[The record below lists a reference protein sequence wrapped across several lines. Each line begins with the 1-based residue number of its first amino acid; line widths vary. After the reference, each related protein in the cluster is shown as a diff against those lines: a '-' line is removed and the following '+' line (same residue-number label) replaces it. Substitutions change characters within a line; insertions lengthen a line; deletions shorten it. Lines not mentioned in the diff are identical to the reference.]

1 MDIRFNINR
10 IHSLL
15 SDRFKDVSICEKT
28 SLKFGKYFE
37 ITINESKTLKMIIPF
52 KNIDGRTRY
61 NFYYLSNPTNE
72 QSEIVDRISDNET
85 IVSIVE
91 DIFNNNRFS
100 EDYLKS

>member
-1 MDIRFNINR
+1 MDIRYNINR

-15 SDRFKDVSICEKT
+15 GDKFQDVNICEKT

-37 ITINESKTLKMIIPF
+37 IVVNESKTIKMIIPF
-52 KNIDGRTRY
+52 KNIDGRSKY
-61 NFYYLSNPTNE
+61 SFYYLSNPINE
-72 QSEIVDRISDNET
+72 QSELVERISDNES

>member
-15 SDRFKDVSICEKT
+15 GDRFQDVSICEKT

-37 ITINESKTLKMIIPF
+37 IVINESKIIKMIIPF
-52 KNIDGRTRY
+52 KNIDGKSKY
-61 NFYYLSNPTNE
+61 SFYYFSNPTNE
-72 QSEIVDRISDNET
+72 QSELVERISDNENIT
-85 IVSIVE
+85 SIVE